1 MRTAVVLT
9 AVALAAAGLVAA
21 GAGQASPRVLFEK
34 ALALEEVQAKVT
46 EAIAVYEQVV
56 RESADKA
63 LAARAQLHIGLCY
76 ERLGLEKAREA
87 YEKVIRNYPGEATAV
102 AAARE
107 KLDRIAG
114 VAPGA
119 RNDTRELT
127 IRNVPIPP
135 QPPTELY
142 GVSPDGRYV
151 AYVDG
156 RTGDLGIM
164 ELSTGSQRRLTNE
177 GRDYSHYA
185 IFPRWSPDSTR
196 LAYAW
201 DEKQIRVGGPD
212 GMPPRVL
219 VGDNEEEWIW
229 PIDWSPDA
237 TQILMAGTSK
247 KERTLRLSLVAV
259 ADGSVRLLKAFGSL
273 RDLSP
278 VRCFFSPDGRAIAY
292 SRAIERGARER
303 DVFLLSLDGARESP
317 LIQHPADDVL
327 LGWLPGGEG
336 VLFAS
341 DRAGTFD
348 LWMAPVDR
356 GSSLG
361 APALVKRGLGPIT
374 PMGVTRTGA
383 FYYQTPAATTDV
395 YTASL
400 DPVTGLVVGP
410 PKKEP
415 LPFEGH
421 NGMPDWSPDG
431 KRLAYI
437 SSRPGERLGV
447 LCVYSADTGK
457 VREFRPEKVGAFP
470 RWSRDGRHLY
480 VQATVADG
488 QGIYRMDAQTG
499 EMMPFLAGRDG
510 WYLHDLEGSPDG
522 RWIVYGRDS
531 KTTCQIVRRD
541 AATGEEQELDRTPFD
556 NSTIALSPDGNRLA
570 ILMRVDERT
579 RVVKVMAFPD
589 GTPKEIHRFAL
600 GFGGRWIVDIA
611 WSADGR
617 YIYYSDN
624 PPGGSGEWRLRRV
637 SAEGGDAVDLG
648 SVTRYY
654 RQISVHPDGSR
665 ITFSSAPAK
674 IEPAQ
679 LWVMEHILATTGGT
693 KGARR

>member
-1 MRTAVVLT
+1 MRTVVVLT
-9 AVALAAAGLVAA
+9 AVALAAARLVAA
-21 GAGQASPRVLFEK
+21 GAGQASPQSLFEK
-34 ALALEEVQAKVT
+34 GLTLEEVQSKPT
-46 EAIAVYEQVV
+46 EAIAVYEQVM
-56 RESADKA
+56 RESDDRA

-87 YEKVIRNYPGEATAV
+87 YEKVIRDYPGEAAAV
-102 AAARE
+102 AVARE
-107 KLDRIAG
+107 KLDHITRASAAARKDAG
-114 VAPGA
+114 
-119 RNDTRELT
+119 ELT

-135 QPPTELY
+135 APPIELY
-142 GVSPDGRYV
+142 GVSPDGKYA
-151 AYVDG
+151 AYVDAN
-156 RTGDLGIM
+156 TGDLGIR
-164 ELSTGSQRRLTNE
+164 ELLAGSQRRLTDE
-177 GRDYSHYA
+177 GRDYSQYA

-201 DEKQIRVGGPD
+201 NEKQIRVVGLD
-212 GMPPRVL
+212 GAPPRVL
-219 VGDNEEEWIW
+219 VGDSEEEWVW
-229 PIDWSPDA
+229 PLDWSPDA
-237 TQILMAGTSK
+237 TQLLMAGTSR
-247 KERTLRLSLVAV
+247 KERTVRLRLVMV
-259 ADGSVRLLKAFGSL
+259 ADGSVRPLKAFGSI
-273 RDLSP
+273 RDIGFGPCL
-278 VRCFFSPDGRAIAY
+278 FSPDGRAIAY
-292 SRAIERGARER
+292 SRAIERGAQER
-303 DVFLLSLDGARESP
+303 DVFLLSLDGALESP

-327 LGWLPGGEG
+327 LAWLPGEG
-336 VLFAS
+336 GLLFAS
-341 DRAGTFD
+341 DRAGTID
-348 LWMAPVDR
+348 LWMAPFER

-361 APALVKRGLGPIT
+361 APVLVKRGLGPVT

-400 DPVTGLVVGP
+400 DPATGLVIGP

-431 KRLAYI
+431 KRLAFV

-447 LCVYSADTGK
+447 LSVYSADTGK
-457 VREFRPEKVGAFP
+457 VREFRPEKASVYP
-470 RWSRDGRHLY
+470 KWSRDGRHLY

-499 EMMPFLAGRDG
+499 EMTPFLAGRDG

-531 KTTCQIVRRD
+531 KTVCQIVRRD

-556 NSTIALSPDGNRLA
+556 NSTLALSPDGSRLA
-570 ILMRVDERT
+570 ILMRVDEKT

-600 GFGGRWIVDIA
+600 AGRWIVDIA

-617 YIYYSDN
+617 YIYFSDN
-624 PPGGSGEWRLRRV
+624 PPGVSGEWRLRRI
-637 SAEGGDAVDLG
+637 SAAGGDAVDLG

-679 LWVMEHILATTGGT
+679 LWVMEHILPTTGAADG
-693 KGARR
+693 KRR